1 MAADI
6 KKDINKRE
14 VIMAQENEKKKP
26 DDKEKSEVLSQ
37 TDAGAIIRKAAKGAE
52 ATPLELERFQEER
65 EAREKSSIDMLMDV
79 SMNVKIELGRT
90 KMNVEDIL
98 RLGEG
103 SIVELDK
110 LAGDPVNI
118 LVNDRLV
125 ARGEVLVLN
134 DNFCVRV
141 TEIIKLDKK

>member
-6 KKDINKRE
+6 KKDVNKRE
-14 VIMAQENEKKKP
+14 VIMAQESEKKKP
-26 DDKEKSEVLSQ
+26 DDKEKSEVLSR
-37 TDAGAIIRKAAKGAE
+37 TEAGAIIRKAAQGAE

-141 TEIIKLDKK
+141 TEIIKSDKK